1 MCSLG
6 LSRRRVLPHK
16 RAFLCRALCLAIGL
30 LAGCTTPA
38 APPEPVT
45 ITFVVPGS
53 SARYYEELLPLF
65 NEEHPYIT
73 VEFTSLR
80 NIGQFEQLGAG
91 DGDAFELYPT
101 FLDRLY
107 EEEAL
112 LDPRIY
118 ADYDPAFAQES
129 FYPCA
134 WELGMREGQRVA
146 LPAAIQPAV
155 MVYNEELFDRYG
167 VPYPAYDWT
176 WDDFLS
182 AAQALRDPDAR
193 VFGYALQYVD
203 SMYLRF
209 APQWVDPLYFVYQHG
224 GQIFDPWA
232 LPTRTTF
239 DDPATVDAV
248 AWYAALVREHDVA
261 PDRAQA
267 RAAYLGDPRG
277 ILGFG
282 MGKAGMIILGPFE
295 RFPSMG
301 QQFERG
307 YAPLPRGV
315 LSATFCTGIVHAI
328 SAESQQPE
336 AAWKWLAFLSEQL
349 PAQWMP
355 PRIALAE
362 SKAFENRVGIDV
374 ADVSLAA
381 MEADL
386 VLPLYVDE
394 ARLDEIER
402 FYEAVL
408 RVCEGETTAADALGQ
423 AQGASQLR

>member
-1 MCSLG
+1 MCVLG
-6 LSRRRVLPHK
+6 PSCQRVFLRK
-16 RAFLCRALCLAIGL
+16 RALLCLVLCLAIGL
-30 LAGCTTPA
+30 LSGCATPA

-45 ITFVVPGS
+45 ITFAVPS
-53 SARYYEELLPLF
+53 SNVRYYEELLPLF
-65 NEEHPYIT
+65 NEEHPYIS
-73 VEFTSLR
+73 VAFTSLR
-80 NIGQFEQLGAG
+80 NIGQFEQLGPG
-91 DGDAFELYPT
+91 DADAFELYPT
-101 FLDRLY
+101 FLDRLH

-118 ADYDPAFAQES
+118 ADYDETFAKER

-134 WELGMREGQRVA
+134 WELGMREGQMVA

-155 MVYNEELFDRYG
+155 LIYNQELFDRYG

-176 WDDFLS
+176 WDDFL
-182 AAQALRDPDAR
+182 ATAQALRDPEAHT
-193 VFGYALQYVD
+193 FGYALQYVD
-203 SMYLRF
+203 SMYLRL

-224 GQIFDPWA
+224 GQIFDQWDV
-232 LPTRTTF
+232 PTRTTF

-248 AWYAALVREHDVA
+248 DWYAALVREHDVA

-267 RAAYLGDPRG
+267 REAYSGDPRG
-277 ILGFG
+277 IFGFG
-282 MGKAGMIILGPFE
+282 MGKAGMIILGAFE
-295 RFPSMG
+295 RFPAMG
-301 QQFERG
+301 QQFEHG
-307 YAPLPRGV
+307 YVPLPRGAT
-315 LSATFCTGIVHAI
+315 SATFCTGIVHAI

-336 AAWKWLAFLSEQL
+336 AAWKWLAFLSEQP

-374 ADVSLAA
+374 ADVCLAA

-386 VLPLYVDE
+386 VLPLHVDE
-394 ARLDEIER
+394 VRLDEIER

-408 RVCEGETTAADALGQ
+408 RVCEGEATAAEALGQ